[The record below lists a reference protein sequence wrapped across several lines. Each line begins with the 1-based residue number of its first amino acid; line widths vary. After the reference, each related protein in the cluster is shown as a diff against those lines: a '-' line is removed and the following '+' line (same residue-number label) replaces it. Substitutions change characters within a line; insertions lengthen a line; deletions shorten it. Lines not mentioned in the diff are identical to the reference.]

1 MMDRRVV
8 LVLVV
13 IAAFVG
19 GMFLQR
25 QLSSPR
31 ESPAGQAAEGDA
43 SGTMGLPPSGPI
55 VEPPPGL
62 DTGLAWTAPKRWVLL
77 EDRPTRVATYSAPA
91 ASGDPEG
98 AECAVFYFGPGQGGG
113 VEDNIRRWVEQFEN
127 AQTPDRVTRTLNGL
141 KVHRVQVRGDYLAPS
156 GPMMQS
162 SGTKKGY
169 MLIGA
174 IVEGPAGDVYFKLT
188 GPERTTS
195 AAAKE
200 FDTMVGSVRKK

>member
-1 MMDRRVV
+1 MMLRRAVFA
-8 LVLVV
+8 LVV
-13 IAAFVG
+13 IVAFAG
-19 GMFLQR
+19 GMILQR

-31 ESPAGQAAEGDA
+31 ESPGSQAAEGDA
-43 SGTMGLPPSGPI
+43 SGMAGLGPGGMI
-55 VEPPPGL
+55 AEPPPDL
-62 DTGLAWTAPKRWVLL
+62 DTGLDWTVPKRWARLA
-77 EDRPTRVATYSAPA
+77 DRAMRVATYSAPA
-91 ASGDPEG
+91 ASGDAEA
-98 AECAVFYFGPGQGGG
+98 AECAVFHFGPGQGGG

-162 SGTKKGY
+162 SGTKQGY
-169 MLIGA
+169 MLIGS

-200 FDTMVGSVRKK
+200 FDAMVGSVRKK